1 MLSKIKGVSKVKVIR
16 ISAVWCSSCILMKS
30 RFNEIA
36 RDMNIDIID
45 LDYDLD
51 YEDVEK
57 YNVSDV
63 LPVYIKGEKRLQG
76 EHTKEEIRKFLID

>member
-1 MLSKIKGVSKVKVIR
+1 MKVIR

-30 RFNEIA
+30 RFNEVA
-36 RDMNIDIID
+36 SDMNIDIID

-51 YEDVEK
+51 YEEVKK

-63 LPVYIKGEKRLQG
+63 LPVYIMNDKKMQG
-76 EHTKEEIRKFLID
+76 EHTKEEIRKFLSD

>member
-1 MLSKIKGVSKVKVIR
+1 MKVIR

-30 RFNEIA
+30 RFNEVA
-36 RDMNIDIID
+36 SDMNIDIID

-51 YEDVEK
+51 YEEVKK

-63 LPVYIKGEKRLQG
+63 LPIYIMNDKEMQG
-76 EHTKEEIRKFLID
+76 EHTKEEIRKFLSD